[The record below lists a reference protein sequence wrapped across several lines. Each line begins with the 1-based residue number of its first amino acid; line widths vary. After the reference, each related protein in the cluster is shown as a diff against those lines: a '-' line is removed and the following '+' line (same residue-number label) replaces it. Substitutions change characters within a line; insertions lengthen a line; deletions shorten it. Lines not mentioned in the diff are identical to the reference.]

1 MIRVKNTSYQYP
13 GAARI
18 AFPDFHIAKGKHGLL
33 LGDSGSGKTTLIHLI
48 GGLLRGHEGGIE
60 VDGVDLASLTESGL
74 DQYRGRHFGF
84 IFQKNHLI
92 TSLTVEQNVLSAP
105 FFAGLPQKREEVDAL
120 LSELG
125 LEGKRSAHIRQLS
138 HGQAQRVAIA
148 RALINKPTLILADEP
163 TSALDADAR
172 DQFIALLLRECTRS
186 GAAVL
191 FVSHD
196 AALAKYFTRALDLGE
211 LDRPAPLAQPA

>member
-172 DQFIALLLRECTRS
+172 DDFLRLLFAECGAAGAALLY
-186 GAAVL
+186 
-191 FVSHD
+191 VSHD
-196 AALAKYFTRALDLGE
+196 HSLRPRFARSEDLLALNRVAAAA
-211 LDRPAPLAQPA
+211 

>member
-163 TSALDADAR
+163 TSALDDKNCDRVIRLLMEATSNHGATLVVATH
-172 DQFIALLLRECTRS
+172 DQRLKSIFPFK
-186 GAAVL
+186 V
-191 FVSHD
+191 
-196 AALAKYFTRALDLGE
+196 DLHKS
-211 LDRPAPLAQPA
+211 